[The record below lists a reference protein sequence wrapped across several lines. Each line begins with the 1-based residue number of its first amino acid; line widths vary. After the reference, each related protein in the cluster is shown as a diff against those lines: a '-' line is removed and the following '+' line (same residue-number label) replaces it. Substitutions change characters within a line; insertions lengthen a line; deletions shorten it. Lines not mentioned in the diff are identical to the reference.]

1 VIGAGA
7 VVSRVSDYDAS
18 GIATKIVGNS
28 ASKGRFLRFSAE
40 SGHSVDKSN
49 SRPLSIVVPTYRRDS
64 VLIATIGH
72 LLELDPAPAE
82 ILVVDQTERHQ
93 ETVEQ
98 TLRNWD
104 AAGAI
109 RLLRLTEPST
119 TRAMNRGLCEAKQT
133 SVLFVDDDIVPEP
146 GLLEMH
152 WRALER
158 TGAALVAGRVIQ
170 PWHKGKDLSKHEGFH
185 FASMQ
190 AGWINDFIGCNFTVR
205 REIARELG
213 GFDEQFVSVA
223 YNFEAE
229 FAYRLREA
237 GHQIF
242 YEPAACIHHLKAIEG
257 GTRTFGDHLRSFKP
271 NHAVGAYYYILRTWS
286 GWQSLVQFL
295 KRPLRAI
302 ATRHHLRRPWWIP
315 PTLAAELFGMAWA
328 LALAAQG
335 PRYLSPAIGR
345 KAGGISD

>member
-1 VIGAGA
+1 M
-7 VVSRVSDYDAS
+7 
-18 GIATKIVGNS
+18 T
-28 ASKGRFLRFSAE
+28 L
-40 SGHSVDKSN
+40 SVDSGCPLDRKVNSN
-49 SRPLSIVVPTYRRDS
+49 SRPISIVVPTYRRDS

-93 ETVEQ
+93 EIVEH
-98 TLRNWD
+98 TLRNWE

-109 RLLRLTEPST
+109 RLVRLVEPSI
-119 TRAMNRGLCEAKQT
+119 TRAMNRGLCEAAQT
-133 SVLFVDDDIVPEP
+133 FVLFVDDDIIPEP

-152 WRALER
+152 WCALER

-170 PWHKGKDLSKHEGFH
+170 PWDEGKDFSKRGSFH

-190 AGWINDFIGCNFTVR
+190 AGWIREFMGGNFTVR
-205 REIARELG
+205 RKIALKLG

-229 FAYRLREA
+229 FAYRLCGA

-242 YEPAACIHHLKAIEG
+242 YEPAACVHHLKTSEG
-257 GTRTFGDHLRSFKP
+257 GTRMFGDHLRSVRP
-271 NHAVGAYYYILRTWS
+271 DHAVGAYYYILRTWS

-295 KRPLRAI
+295 RRPLQAI
-302 ATRHHLRRPWWIP
+302 ATRHHLYRPWWIP
-315 PTLAAELFGMAWA
+315 ATLVAELSGMGWA
-328 LALAAQG
+328 LVLAAQG
-335 PRYLSPAIGR
+335 PRYLSSSNWL
-345 KAGGISD
+345 KGGSSGV

>member
-1 VIGAGA
+1 MK
-7 VVSRVSDYDAS
+7 SD
-18 GIATKIVGNS
+18 
-28 ASKGRFLRFSAE
+28 
-40 SGHSVDKSN
+40 
-49 SRPLSIVVPTYRRDS
+49 SRPVSIVVPTYRRDR

-82 ILVVDQTERHQ
+82 ILVVDQTERHE
-93 ETVEQ
+93 ETVEY
-98 TLRNWD
+98 TLRNWE

-109 RLLRLTEPST
+109 RLVRLVEPSI
-119 TRAMNRGLCEAKQT
+119 TRAINRGLYGARQT

-146 GLLEMH
+146 GLVEMH

-170 PWHKGKDLSKHEGFH
+170 PWQERKDFSKHGGFH

-190 AGWINDFIGCNFTVR
+190 AGWIREFMGGNFTVR
-205 REIARELG
+205 REIALKLG

-223 YNFEAE
+223 YQFEAE
-229 FAYRLREA
+229 FAHRLRQA

-242 YEPAACIHHLKAIEG
+242 YEPAACIHHLRVSEG

-271 NHAVGAYYYILRTWS
+271 NHSVGAYYYILRTWS
-286 GWQSLVQFL
+286 GWQSLVQL
-295 KRPLRAI
+295 LRRPVQSI

-315 PTLAAELFGMAWA
+315 ATLVAELSGMGWA
-328 LALAAQG
+328 LLLAAQG
-335 PRYLSPAIGR
+335 PRYLSSSECFR
-345 KAGGISD
+345 GGASRA

>member
-1 VIGAGA
+1 MWTAEHGVDR
-7 VVSRVSDYDAS
+7 RVKSD
-18 GIATKIVGNS
+18 
-28 ASKGRFLRFSAE
+28 
-40 SGHSVDKSN
+40 
-49 SRPLSIVVPTYRRDS
+49 SRPVSIVVPTYRRDS

-93 ETVEQ
+93 ETVEY
-98 TLRNWD
+98 TLRNWE

-109 RLLRLTEPST
+109 RLVRLAEPSI
-119 TRAMNRGLCEAKQT
+119 TRAMNRGLCEAGQN

-170 PWHKGKDLSKHEGFH
+170 PWHEGKDFSKHGGFH

-190 AGWINDFIGCNFTVR
+190 AGWIREFMGGNFTVR
-205 REIARELG
+205 REIALKLG

-229 FAYRLREA
+229 FAYRLCEA
-237 GHQIF
+237 GHRIF
-242 YEPAACIHHLKAIEG
+242 YEPAACIHHLKVSG
-257 GTRTFGDHLRSFKP
+257 GWHANVWRPLKEFQAQSRCRSILFHLAHLVRLAKLGPVFEPPAAGHRDTTSSLSALVDPSDARRGTFRNGLGT
-271 NHAVGAYYYILRTWS
+271 AVGRARA
-286 GWQSLVQFL
+286 SLFEFQQM
-295 KRPLRAI
+295 AE
-302 ATRHHLRRPWWIP
+302 RR
-315 PTLAAELFGMAWA
+315 
-328 LALAAQG
+328 
-335 PRYLSPAIGR
+335 
-345 KAGGISD
+345 GIQ